1 MDSLSRTVKEL
12 IEKSPGAVP
21 LQAILDYVIKIANGQ
36 GGTLHVIRDGTL
48 QLAAWTSS
56 IPEPVLSAIRSVPI
70 GKGMAGVAA
79 ERREP
84 VTTCDLQADN
94 AGGVA
99 RPNAKKTGF
108 RGSICIPMITT
119 GGVVAGTLGV
129 GCSESREFTESEV
142 QQLLA
147 AGMLTANAIVAL
159 DGPRTG
165 PNKSADKSAQ

>member
-1 MDSLSRTVKEL
+1 MDSLSETIHQL

-21 LQAILDYVIKIANGQ
+21 FQGILDRVITIANGQ
-36 GGTLHVIRDGTL
+36 GGTLHVVRGGAL
-48 QLAAWTSS
+48 HLAAWTAS
-56 IPEPVLSAIRSVPI
+56 IPEPVLNAIRNVPI

-84 VTTCDLQADN
+84 VTTCDLQTDN

-108 RGSICIPMITT
+108 RGSICIPMISAD
-119 GGVVAGTLGV
+119 GRLAGTLGI
-129 GCSESREFTESEV
+129 GCSESREFTETEV

-147 AGMLTANAIVAL
+147 VGVLIADAIVTLGETAQ
-159 DGPRTG
+159 
-165 PNKSADKSAQ
+165 DKSAQ